1 MKSIRIVLILL
12 TVSIQVYVNAQ
23 TDPVLVPVNDRKQGY
38 IGYYLEDDT
47 EVVPPQFC
55 TATYLIEDKY
65 YIVSRAEHDHYPDG
79 RRKEEHIPNT
89 EKYGLLNSKGKVIIP
104 LDNNYSFLTVNNGV
118 ITVGKNNTYGVVD
131 EGNKITV
138 PLIYTSLDPI
148 DANLIVA
155 ERNNKAG
162 IIDIHNNVKVAF
174 EFDRI
179 YPFEKGSDGSLLAM
193 AEIAHK
199 TAVIDPTGK
208 YILQPSDIYVFYL
221 TPVSFVFKEGEH
233 YGLMDYRKKVL
244 IPAIYTDAY
253 KTENELQFR
262 KDDHY
267 YYFSFGGKLIR
278 KEKIEEAYKSAN

>member
-1 MKSIRIVLILL
+1 MRSIRTLLILI
-12 TVSIQVYVNAQ
+12 TVFMQVYVNAQ
-23 TDPVLVPVNDRKQGY
+23 TEPVLVPVNDRKQGY
-38 IGYYLEDDT
+38 IGYYLEDGT

-79 RRKEEHIPNT
+79 RRKEEHIPGT

-104 LDNNYSFLTVNNGV
+104 LDDNYSFITVNNGV
-118 ITVGKNNTYGVVD
+118 ITVGKNDTYGVVD
-131 EGNKITV
+131 EENKITV
-138 PLIYTSLDPI
+138 PLIYASLDPI

-193 AEIAHK
+193 VEIAHK
-199 TAVIDPTGK
+199 TAVINPMGK
-208 YILQPSDIYVFYL
+208 YILQPSDMSVSYL
-221 TPVSFVFKEGEH
+221 TPVSFVIKEGEH
-233 YGLMDYRKKVL
+233 YGLMDYDQKVL
-244 IPAIYTDAY
+244 VPAMYTDAY

-278 KEKIEEAYKSAN
+278 KEKIEESYKSVD